1 MLSKSCFYTQMWP
14 TDVKMI
20 CIAIL
25 LTLVSGETIYLER
38 NKRSGANQLVPSSS
52 AQVDPTSSTTT
63 TTTTHKPTS
72 PSPSPTLPVIDP
84 TVHSVLPTLS
94 TAKIVLPTIGPTP
107 QPVTPPQQ
115 HRRFVVVRPFSARWC
130 SAPPRSHRTIRAD
143 SVGRFYKVSV
153 NIISASY

>member
-1 MLSKSCFYTQMWP
+1 MLSTCCFHTQMWP
-14 TDVKMI
+14 TTVKVI

-52 AQVDPTSSTTT
+52 ALVDPTSST

-94 TAKIVLPTIGPTP
+94 TAKILLPTIGPTL
-107 QPVTPPQQ
+107 QPVIPPQQ

-153 NIISASY
+153 NIIKC